1 MSKLNIRLEEA
12 KDYFEVENLTREAF
26 WNIYRPGCF
35 EHLVIHK
42 LRNDESF
49 VKELDYVI
57 EKDSQI
63 IANIVYAN
71 GTLKTKNG
79 SQRKVLTFGP
89 VSVLPKYQKQGYGEK
104 LINYTI
110 NKSKLLGYDAIIITG
125 NPDYY
130 QKYGFVSASKYE
142 IYYEG
147 MEKEETPFFMIK
159 ILDENKVKEL
169 KGIYSDPKCYNIDEL
184 ELIEFDKLFPKKQ
197 KEKRENQLS

>member
-1 MSKLNIRLEEA
+1 MSKLNIRLEET

-35 EHLVIHK
+35 EHLVINN

-49 VKELDYVI
+49 VKELDYII
-57 EKDSQI
+57 EKDNQI
-63 IANIVYAN
+63 IANIVYVN
-71 GTLKTKNG
+71 GTLKQSNG
-79 SQRKVLTFGP
+79 FQRKVLTFGP

-110 NKSKLLGYDAIIITG
+110 NKAKLLGYDAIIITG

-184 ELIEFDKLFPKKQ
+184 KLLEFDKLFPKKQ

>member
-1 MSKLNIRLEEA
+1 MNIRLEET

-35 EHLVIHK
+35 EHLVINN

-49 VKELDYVI
+49 VKELDYII
-57 EKDSQI
+57 EKDNQI
-63 IANIVYAN
+63 IANIVYVN
-71 GTLKTKNG
+71 GTLKQSNG
-79 SQRKVLTFGP
+79 FQRKVLTFGP

-110 NKSKLLGYDAIIITG
+110 NKAKLLGYDAIIITG

-169 KGIYSDPKCYNIDEL
+169 KGIYSDPKCYNIDES

>member
-1 MSKLNIRLEEA
+1 MNIRLEET

-35 EHLVIHK
+35 EHLVINN

-49 VKELDYVI
+49 VKELDYII
-57 EKDSQI
+57 EKDNQI
-63 IANIVYAN
+63 IANIVYVN
-71 GTLKTKNG
+71 GTLKQSNG
-79 SQRKVLTFGP
+79 FQRKVLTFGP

-110 NKSKLLGYDAIIITG
+110 NKAKLLGYDAIIITG

-184 ELIEFDKLFPKKQ
+184 KLLEFDKLFPKKQ